1 MMSDEIKIKRRKLS
15 EYHQDPEN
23 ANKGTERGAQMIQD
37 SLSEVG
43 AGRSLLADGSD
54 YLVAGNK
61 TREAAERA
69 GITEVIE
76 VETDG
81 DAIIVHKRRDY
92 DLLSPE
98 DKRARLAAFL
108 DNRASQVSL
117 NWDAN
122 QIAQAVMDG
131 FDMGMM
137 FDPGE
142 LAFMLGNEPVYGMG
156 ESPASEAKPQE
167 PLPDL
172 GAILQEKWQTA
183 VGQLWAIPS
192 RHKGMP
198 EHRVICGDCRDAE
211 NVKRLFDGKKAQI
224 AFTSPPYAMQRANF
238 AANEYGGIP
247 EDEYVDWWEMV
258 QANTHEVLADGGNFF
273 VNIKP
278 HSSEGERSLYVMDLV
293 LAMKRQWGWLYV
305 DEHIW
310 QRHSVPG
317 AFKWRLKN
325 GFEPIYEFAKAGEE
339 RVFEPK
345 RMGTKS
351 NAVMVAGNEA
361 EVMLTTGDYFNV
373 SHETEE
379 GIALPENIFHAFGIR
394 KGVAHSAQYPVDV
407 PYRFMMIYSNPKQ
420 IVYDPFL
427 GSGTNIHAAERARRV
442 SYGCELLPNHMGV
455 LLEEWS
461 LLGHEPRLIG

>member
-15 EYHQDPEN
+15 DYHQDPEN
-23 ANKGTERGAQMIQD
+23 ANLGTERGAQMIQD

-43 AGRSLLADGSD
+43 AGRSLLADGGD

-108 DNRASQVSL
+108 DNRSSQVSL

-122 QIAQAVMDG
+122 QIAADAMNM
-131 FDMGMM
+131 DMGAI

-142 LAFMLGNEPVYGMG
+142 LAFMIGNEPVYGTD
-156 ESPASEAKPQE
+156 AIPQE
-167 PLPDL
+167 AAPKETPPDL
-172 GAILQEKWQTA
+172 GKILQEKWQTA
-183 VGQLWAIPS
+183 TGQLWAIPS
-192 RHKGMP
+192 KHKGMS

-211 NVKRLFDGKKAQI
+211 TVKRLFDGKKAQI
-224 AFTSPPYAMQRANF
+224 AFTSPPYAMQRANIG
-238 AANEYGGIP
+238 ANEYGGIP
-247 EDEYVDWWEMV
+247 EDEYVAWWETV
-258 QANTHEVLADGGNFF
+258 QANTNDVLVDGGNFF

-278 HSSEGERSLYVMDLV
+278 HSSEGERALYVMDLI
-293 LAMKRQWGWLYV
+293 LAMKRQWGWLFV

-317 AFKWRLKN
+317 AFKHRLKN
-325 GFEPIYEFAKAGEE
+325 GFEPIYEFAKDGEG

-351 NAVMVAGNEA
+351 DAVMVAGNPA
-361 EVMLTTGDYFNV
+361 EMMLTTGDYFNV
-373 SHETEE
+373 SHETKE
-379 GIALPENIFHAFGIR
+379 GVALPENIFHAFGIR

-407 PYRFMMIYSNPKQ
+407 PFRFMMIYSNPKQ

-427 GSGTNIHAAERARRV
+427 GSGTNIHAAEKARRV
-442 SYGCELLPNHMGV
+442 SYGIELLPNHLAV
-455 LLEEWS
+455 ILEEWS

>member
-1 MMSDEIKIKRRKLS
+1 MMSDDIQIKRRKLS
-15 EYHQDPEN
+15 DYKADPQN
-23 ANKGTERGAQMIQD
+23 ANLGSERGAQMIQD
-37 SLSEVG
+37 SLQEVG
-43 AGRSLLADGSD
+43 AGRSLLADGGD

-131 FDMGMM
+131 FDMSMM
-137 FDPGE
+137 FDPSE
-142 LAFMLGNEPVYGMG
+142 IAFMAGNEVAYGAPA
-156 ESPASEAKPQE
+156 ETSPKQNE

-172 GAILQEKWQTA
+172 GKILQEKWQTA
-183 VGQLWAIPS
+183 EGQLWAIPS
-192 RHKGMP
+192 KHKGMP

-211 NVKRLFDGKKAQI
+211 TVKRLFDGKKAQI
-224 AFTSPPYAMQRANF
+224 AFTSPPYAEQRANIGT
-238 AANEYGGIP
+238 NDYGGIP
-247 EDEYVDWWEMV
+247 EDEYVDWWELV
-258 QANTHEVLADGGNFF
+258 QANTHDALVDGGNFF
-273 VNIKP
+273 INIKP

-293 LAMKRQWGWLYV
+293 LAMKRQWGWEYI
-305 DEHIW
+305 DEHVW
-310 QRHSVPG
+310 RRHSVPG
-317 AFKWRLKN
+317 KFKRRLKN
-325 GFEPIYEFAKAGEE
+325 GFEPVHEFAKPGNDW
-339 RVFEPK
+339 VFHPE

-351 NAVMVAGNEA
+351 DAVMVAGNPA
-361 EVMLTTGDYFNV
+361 EMVLTTGDYFNV
-373 SHETEE
+373 SHETKE

-394 KGVAHSAQYPVDV
+394 KGIAHSAQYPVDV

-420 IVYDPFL
+420 IAYDPFL
-427 GSGTNIHAAERARRV
+427 GSGTNIHAAEKARRV
-442 SYGCELLPNHMGV
+442 SYGIELLPSHMGV

>member
-1 MMSDEIKIKRRKLS
+1 MTENYSVKRRKLE
-15 EYHQDPEN
+15 EYKDDPQN
-23 ANKGTERGAQMIQD
+23 ANKGSERGAQMIQD

-43 AGRSLLADGSD
+43 AGRSLLADGDD

-61 TREAAERA
+61 TREAAERL

-76 VETDG
+76 IETEG
-81 DAIIVHKRRDY
+81 EAIIVHKRRDW
-92 DLLSPE
+92 DLLSVE

-108 DNRASQVSL
+108 DNRSSQISL
-117 NWDAN
+117 NWDAS
-122 QIAQAVMDG
+122 QIAKSVMDG

-137 FDPGE
+137 FDPSE
-142 LAFMLGNEPVYGMG
+142 LAFMIGNEAVYGAG
-156 ESPASEAKPQE
+156 EALTEVAPKETP
-167 PLPDL
+167 PDL
-172 GAILQEKWQTA
+172 GKILHEKWQTA

-192 RHKGMP
+192 KHKGI
-198 EHRVICGDCRDAE
+198 EHRVICGDCRE
-211 NVKRLFDGKKAQI
+211 NFTVQKLFDGKKAQI
-224 AFTSPPYAMQRANF
+224 AFTSPPYAEQRANIGT
-238 AANEYGGIP
+238 NDYGGIP
-247 EDEYVDWWEMV
+247 EEEYAEWWEAV
-258 QANTHEVLADGGNFF
+258 QANTKDVLVDGGSFF

-293 LAMKRQWGWLYV
+293 LAMKRKWGWDYI

-317 AFKWRLKN
+317 KFKRRLKN
-325 GFEPIYEFAKAGEE
+325 GFEPIHEFAKAGEGF
-339 RVFEPK
+339 VFEPK

-351 NAVMVAGNEA
+351 DAVMVAGHEA
-361 EVMLTTGDYFNV
+361 VEMLTTGTYFNV

-407 PYRFMMIYSNPKQ
+407 PYRFMMIYSNPKD
-420 IVYDPFL
+420 IIYDPFL
-427 GSGTNIHAAERARRV
+427 GSGTNIHAAEKARRV
-442 SYGCELLPNHMGV
+442 SFGVELLPQHMGV

-461 LLGHEPRLIG
+461 LLGHEPKLIG